1 MTVKTA
7 ISIREDLFAEV
18 EQLAKELGVSRSQVF
33 AMALEEFIVRRQNRQ
48 LLDALNRAYADEPT
62 DEERA
67 LLQAMRRIQREVADE
82 WKSGRAMCIGLTSA
96 NQAVRSRAVG
106 IPAWWCRTT
115 SSTKAAS
122 AQWWCAR

>member
-82 WKSGRAMCIGLTSA
+82 W
-96 NQAVRSRAVG
+96 
-106 IPAWWCRTT
+106 
-115 SSTKAAS
+115 
-122 AQWWCAR
+122 